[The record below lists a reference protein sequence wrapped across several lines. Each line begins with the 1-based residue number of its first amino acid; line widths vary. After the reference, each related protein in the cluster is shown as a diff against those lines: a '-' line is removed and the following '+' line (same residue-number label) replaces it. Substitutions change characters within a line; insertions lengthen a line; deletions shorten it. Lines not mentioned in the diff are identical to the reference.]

1 MNSHFPKM
9 AADDLDFQRTALFL
23 DVDGTLLDIAATPD
37 RVVVPDGLARD
48 DRPARAPV
56 RRRAGDRHRP
66 HARRPRSAVLSA
78 AHARR
83 RRARRRNALRAGR
96 GRGRNAA
103 RAAAELGEQPVARIR
118 RRDARLPGALAE
130 NKRYSFTAHYRAA
143 PKAAAP
149 LRAAL
154 QSLLERRAT
163 DDLELTDTLCAYEI
177 RPSGV
182 NKGEAVRR
190 FLERP
195 PFVGRR
201 PMFVGDDASDE
212 FGFRSVADRRGLAF
226 AVGAA
231 RPEVDHVFADPATVR
246 LAVGV
251 ARRKSIMC
259 SPIRRRFGCGSSGSP
274 PSRPLRERRDRAR
287 RRHGFRADRQLPD
300 RRSH

>member
-1 MNSHFPKM
+1 MMNSHFPKM

-37 RVVVPDGLARD
+37 RVVVPDGLAATIARLERSLGGALAIVTGRTLAD
-48 DRPARAPV
+48 LDRLFFP
-56 RRRAGDRHRP
+56 
-66 HARRPRSAVLSA
+66 
-78 AHARR
+78 
-83 RRARRRNALRAGR
+83 LRT
-96 GRGRNAA
+96 
-103 RAAAELGEQPVARIR
+103 RAAGVHGAEIR
-118 RRDARLPGALAE
+118 FAPDGAAVEAPGAAPLSDSLWREFAAVTLAFPGALAE

-143 PKAAAP
+143 PDAAAP

-154 QSLLERRAT
+154 LSLFERRAT
-163 DDLELTDTLCAYEI
+163 DDLELTDALYAYELK
-177 RPSGV
+177 PSGV

-212 FGFRSVADRRGLAF
+212 FGFRSVADRRGFAF

-246 LAVGV
+246 LW
-251 ARRKSIMC
+251 
-259 SPIRRRFGCGSSGSP
+259 
-274 PSRPLRERRDRAR
+274 LERLA
-287 RRHGFRADRQLPD
+287 AQPATT
-300 RRSH
+300 

>member
-9 AADDLDFQRTALFL
+9 AVDDLDVQRSALFL

-37 RVVVPDGLARD
+37 RVVVPDGLLETIARLERLLGGALAIVTGRTLAD
-48 DRPARAPV
+48 LDRLFSP
-56 RRRAGDRHRP
+56 
-66 HARRPRSAVLSA
+66 
-78 AHARR
+78 
-83 RRARRRNALRAGR
+83 LRT
-96 GRGRNAA
+96 
-103 RAAAELGEQPVARIR
+103 RAAGVHGAEMRFAPN
-118 RRDARLPGALAE
+118 DAAVESEGAAPLPDDLWRELAAVTLAFPGALAE
-130 NKRYSFTAHYRAA
+130 HKRYSFTAHFRAA
-143 PKAAAP
+143 PNAAAP

-154 QSLLERRAT
+154 ASVLERRAI

-177 RPSGV
+177 RSSRV

-231 RPEVDHVFADPATVR
+231 RPQVDHVFTDPATVR
-246 LAVGV
+246 SWLERLA
-251 ARRKSIMC
+251 A
-259 SPIRRRFGCGSSGSP
+259 
-274 PSRPLRERRDRAR
+274 
-287 RRHGFRADRQLPD
+287 LPAA
-300 RRSH
+300 S

>member
-1 MNSHFPKM
+1 MMNSHFPKM
-9 AADDLDFQRTALFL
+9 AADDVDFRRAALFL

-37 RVVVPDGLARD
+37 RVVVPEGLAATIARLERLLGGALAIVTGRTLAD
-48 DRPARAPV
+48 LDRLFFPLRTRA
-56 RRRAGDRHRP
+56 AGVHGAEMRFAPNEAAVETQSAAPLPDSLWREF
-66 HARRPRSAVLSA
+66 SAVTLA
-78 AHARR
+78 F
-83 RRARRRNALRAGR
+83 
-96 GRGRNAA
+96 
-103 RAAAELGEQPVARIR
+103 
-118 RRDARLPGALAE
+118 PGALAE

-154 QSLLERRAT
+154 LSLLERHAI

-177 RPSGV
+177 KPSGV

-246 LAVGV
+246 LWLGRLA
-251 ARRKSIMC
+251 AQ
-259 SPIRRRFGCGSSGSP
+259 P
-274 PSRPLRERRDRAR
+274 A
-287 RRHGFRADRQLPD
+287 AT
-300 RRSH
+300 

>member
-1 MNSHFPKM
+1 MMNSHFPKM
-9 AADDLDFQRTALFL
+9 AADDLEFQRTALFL

-37 RVVVPDGLARD
+37 RVVVPDGLAATIARLERSLGGALAIVTGRTLAD
-48 DRPARAPV
+48 LDRLFFPLRTRA
-56 RRRAGDRHRP
+56 AGVH
-66 HARRPRSAVLSA
+66 SAEMRFA
-78 AHARR
+78 P
-83 RRARRRNALRAGR
+83 
-96 GRGRNAA
+96 NAA
-103 RAAAELGEQPVARIR
+103 AVETQGAAPLPDSLWREFAAVTLAV
-118 RRDARLPGALAE
+118 PGALAE

-154 QSLLERRAT
+154 LSLFERRAT
-163 DDLELTDTLCAYEI
+163 DDLELTDTLCAYELK
-177 RPSGV
+177 PSGV

-212 FGFRSVADRRGLAF
+212 FGFRSVADRRGFAF

-246 LAVGV
+246 LW
-251 ARRKSIMC
+251 
-259 SPIRRRFGCGSSGSP
+259 
-274 PSRPLRERRDRAR
+274 LERLA
-287 RRHGFRADRQLPD
+287 AQPAA
-300 RRSH
+300 S